1 MTSGKR
7 RTRREDWV
15 LVTVF
20 AAALLV
26 GYPPLPRWGQDFANP
41 NARAHERLAWMR
53 QHQPGMWNV
62 APSEGAFLGDLV
74 VKAKARRAL
83 EIGTSNGYSGIWI
96 ATRLRQVGIC

>member
-1 MTSGKR
+1 
-7 RTRREDWV
+7 
-15 LVTVF
+15 
-20 AAALLV
+20 
-26 GYPPLPRWGQDFANP
+26 
-41 NARAHERLAWMR
+41 MR